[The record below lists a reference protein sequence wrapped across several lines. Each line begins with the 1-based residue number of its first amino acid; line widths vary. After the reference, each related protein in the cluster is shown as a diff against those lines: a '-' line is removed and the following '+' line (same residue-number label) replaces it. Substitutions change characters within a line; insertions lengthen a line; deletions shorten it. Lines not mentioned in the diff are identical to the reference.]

1 MSSAAARGLALCPVC
16 ELVQRLPAGGRSG
29 VCARCGSGVHGRK
42 PDSLSRTWALLIA
55 AYILYLPANL
65 LPIMESTKLGDV
77 QVDTILSGVVYLW
90 LEGSWDLAIIV
101 FMASIVVPIGK
112 LLALSWLAISVQR
125 GSTRQTRARAR
136 MFRAVE
142 FIGRWSMLDIF
153 VAGLLTALVNFNA
166 LLMVR
171 VLPGA
176 VAFAAVVILT
186 MLAAFSFD
194 PRLIWDHA
202 REND

>member
-1 MSSAAARGLALCPVC
+1 MTNAADLGLARCHMC
-16 ELVQRLPAGGRSG
+16 ELVQRLPHGTTEG
-29 VCARCGSGVHGRK
+29 VCSRCGSAIHLRK
-42 PDSLSRTWALLIA
+42 PNSLGRTWALLVA

-65 LPIMESTKLGDV
+65 LPIMESTKLGDA
-77 QVDTILSGVVYLW
+77 QIDTIMSGIIYLW
-90 LEGSWDLAIIV
+90 HEGNWDLAIIV
-101 FMASIVVPIGK
+101 FIASMVVPIGK
-112 LLALSWLAISVQR
+112 LLALSWLALSVRFGPPRQR
-125 GSTRQTRARAR
+125 HVRTRMYRT
-136 MFRAVE
+136 VE

-176 VAFAAVVILT
+176 VAFAAVVVLT

-194 PRLIWDHA
+194 PRLIWDT
-202 REND
+202 RRYDD